1 MGVVYEAED
10 TRLRRRVALKFL
22 PSGTAASTEAVLRLK
37 REAEATSALNHPNI
51 CTIFDI
57 GEHAGAP
64 FIVMEKLTGSTLKQH
79 IGGRALPLERL
90 LTLGAEIADALDAAH
105 GAGIIHRDI
114 KPQNIFVTSR
124 GIAKLLDFGLARL
137 DETTEAAR
145 AAPVD
150 IEAPTLAVPGQL
162 TALGATVG
170 TLAYMSPEQAR
181 GEPVDARSDLFSF
194 GAVLYEMATG
204 RPPFGGPSSAVI
216 LDSVLNREPP
226 SPSQINPA
234 LPPELGTLIVGA
246 LQKDRDVRVQSAAEI
261 RAQLTRLRRQDGTGQ
276 SRPAAPPRLLSSRKK
291 ALAALVVLAVLIAAA
306 ASVLLVRRSHTAND
320 AGPITSVAVLPFIS
334 ATGSEESEYVS
345 EGLAE
350 TLMNHLSRN
359 PRLRVI
365 PRNTV
370 FRYRSDQISPK
381 RIAEELGVRVVVAGR
396 VVQRGDR
403 LTVHVELIDPRADA
417 QLWGARYERSRT
429 ELLTLQ
435 REMSE
440 ELAGALRTR
449 GAPIE
454 EMSPR
459 HMTSDE
465 EAFQLYLKGRYEW
478 NKRTGPALRSA
489 LSSFEAA
496 IARDPDFALPYL
508 GLADTYAVMEQY
520 TDEPA
525 AVLLPKAREAAV
537 RALEADPSLAEAH
550 ATLGMIYQQ
559 MWRWEEAE
567 AEFRKAIALKPNY
580 ATARHWYSIHL
591 RSVGRP
597 DEALEQIRIAQRLDP
612 LSMVIGTAA
621 ASTLAESGRHEE
633 AIRGYLELDP
643 HFYIVHSRLSRSYS
657 EVGRHDDAVRSA
669 RYAVQ
674 HSGGACEQ
682 LADLGR
688 ACAMAG
694 DTSCATAALQDL
706 RSGSDGAAC
715 DPLWSAYVHAGLGQ
729 ADAAFSALENAYD
742 QRSARLSFIEADRI
756 MMGPLH
762 ADPRYA
768 DLLRK
773 MGIR

>member
-1 MGVVYEAED
+1 MGVVFEAED

-22 PSGTAASTEAVLRLK
+22 PSGTAVSTEAVLRLK

-64 FIVMEKLTGSTLKQH
+64 FIVMEKLTGSTLKQY
-79 IGGRALPLERL
+79 IGGRPLPLERL
-90 LTLGAEIADALDAAH
+90 LILGAEIADALDAAH

-124 GIAKLLDFGLARL
+124 GTAKLLDFGLARL
-137 DETTEAAR
+137 DDTKAAG
-145 AAPVD
+145 ADPVD
-150 IEAPTLAVPGQL
+150 SESPTVALPGQL

-204 RPPFGGPSSAVI
+204 RPPFVGQSSAVI

-234 LPPELGTLIVGA
+234 LPPELDTLIVGA

-261 RAQLTRLRRQDGTGQ
+261 RAQLMRLRRQDATGQ
-276 SRPAAPPRLLSSRKK
+276 SRPAAPARMLSSRK
-291 ALAALVVLAVLIAAA
+291 AIAASVVLAVLIVATV
-306 ASVLLVRRSHTAND
+306 SVLLLRRNHTADD
-320 AGPITSVAVLPFIS
+320 AGPITSVAVLPFVS

-365 PRNTV
+365 PRSTV
-370 FRYRSDQISPK
+370 FRYKTEKISPK
-381 RIAEELGVRVVVAGR
+381 RIAEELGVRAIVAGR
-396 VVQRGDR
+396 LVQRGDR

-417 QLWGARYERSRT
+417 QLWGARYERSRA

-440 ELAGALRTR
+440 ELARALRTR
-449 GAPIE
+449 GAPVE
-454 EMSPR
+454 ETSPR

-478 NKRTGPALRSA
+478 NKRTGPALRTA
-489 LSSFEAA
+489 LSHFQSA
-496 IARDPDFALPYL
+496 IARDPDFALAYL
-508 GLADTYAVMEQY
+508 GLADTYAIMEQY

-550 ATLGMIYQQ
+550 ATLGLIYQQ

-580 ATARHWYSIHL
+580 PTARHWYSIHL

-597 DEALEQIRIAQRLDP
+597 EEALEQIRIAQRLDP
-612 LSMVIGTAA
+612 LSMIIGVAA

-633 AIRGYLELDP
+633 AIKRYLELDP
-643 HFYIVHSRLSRSYS
+643 NFYIVQSRLSRSYS
-657 EVGRHDDAVRSA
+657 ELGRHDDAVRSA

-674 HSGGACEQ
+674 RSGGACEQ

-715 DPLWSAYVHAGLGQ
+715 DPVWAAYVHAALGQ

-742 QRSARLSFIEADRI
+742 QKSARLSYIETDRI
-756 MMGPLH
+756 MLGPLQT
-762 ADPRYA
+762 DPRYA
-768 DLLRK
+768 ELLRN
-773 MGIR
+773 MSIR